1 VNGEEAV
8 RVTLAL
14 NRAGLL
20 RVVADMDIVWGD
32 ALRHTSFE
40 DASHAVRALVAER
53 TAANSWVVP
62 GDVLAGVRRLRAA
75 RVRAALG
82 TAAPVP
88 PPEVPAD
95 DVGAYQA
102 WRHTF
107 LTALGDGR
115 SLHDAETVACEAAGI
130 PPVHRELTAHEIP
143 TFPRLERA

>member
-1 VNGEEAV
+1 MNGEEAV

-32 ALRHTSFE
+32 ALRNTSFE
-40 DASHAVRALVAER
+40 DAIHAVRALVAER

-62 GDVLAGVRRLRAA
+62 GDVLAGVRRLRTE

-95 DVGAYQA
+95 DVRAYQA
-102 WRHTF
+102 WRLAF
-107 LTALGDGR
+107 LAALGDGR
-115 SLHDAETVACEAAGI
+115 PLHDAEIAACEAAGI
-130 PPVHRELTAHEIP
+130 PPVHRELTAHQIP